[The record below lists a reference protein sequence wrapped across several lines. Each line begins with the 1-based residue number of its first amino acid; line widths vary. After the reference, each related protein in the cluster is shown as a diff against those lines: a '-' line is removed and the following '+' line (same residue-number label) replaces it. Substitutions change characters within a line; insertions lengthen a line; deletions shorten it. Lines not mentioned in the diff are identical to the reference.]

1 MEEVRWGLIGC
12 GQVTEKKSGPGFK
25 KACNSTLVAVM
36 DRNEWKARDYAE
48 RHNVPKWYHES
59 DKLIHD
65 PEIDAVYIATP
76 PSSHKKYALA
86 VAEVGKVVYVEKPMA
101 LNHEECLEI
110 IEACKATDAPLF
122 VAYYRRALP
131 RFLNIRTLLENGEIG
146 VVRYVSTTFSQRPSE
161 LDIKGVYQWRNDPE
175 ISGCGKFCEMCCHM
189 LDLLQFYFGSIGSA
203 IGYATNQADFYEVPD
218 MVSGNF
224 KFESGING
232 VGIWNFSSFEDVDR
246 TEIVGSEGK
255 ITYSTYSDAPVILEK
270 VDVKEEFSIENPVYI
285 QQPLIQTIVDEL
297 LGRGTCPSTGR
308 TAAQTNWVIDQIM
321 ESNKDYH
328 HF

>member
-12 GQVTEKKSGPGFK
+12 GQVTEKKSGPGFQ
-25 KACNSTLVAVM
+25 KARNSTLVAVM

-59 DKLIHD
+59 DNLIHD
-65 PEIDAVYIATP
+65 PEVDAVYIATP
-76 PSSHKKYALA
+76 PSSHKEYALA

-110 IEACKATDAPLF
+110 IEACKVTDTPLF

-131 RFLNIRTLLENGEIG
+131 CFHKIKTMLEYGEIG
-146 VVRYVSTTFSQRPSE
+146 VVRYVSTTFSQHPSE

-189 LDLLQFYFGSIGSA
+189 LDLLQFYFGPIGSTN
-203 IGYATNQADFYEVPD
+203 GYATNQADFYEVPD
-218 MVSGNF
+218 MVSSNF
-224 KFESGING
+224 MFESGVHG
-232 VGIWNFSSFEDVDR
+232 VGTWNFTSYEDVDR
-246 TEIVGSEGK
+246 TEIVGDEGK
-255 ITYSTYSDAPVILEK
+255 ITYSTFLDAPIILEK
-270 VDVKEEFSIENPVYI
+270 EGMKEEFFLANPEYI

-297 LGRGTCPSTGR
+297 LGRGNCPSTGR
-308 TAAQTNWVIDQIM
+308 TAAKTNWVIDQIL
-321 ESNKDYH
+321 EGNK
-328 HF
+328 